1 MISLRMLGGENITA
15 TIMIV
20 SVPVI
25 ISRPTEIV
33 VSRENKV
40 IQIIMLT
47 GEYENNC
54 PLCD

>member
-20 SVPVI
+20 SAPFI